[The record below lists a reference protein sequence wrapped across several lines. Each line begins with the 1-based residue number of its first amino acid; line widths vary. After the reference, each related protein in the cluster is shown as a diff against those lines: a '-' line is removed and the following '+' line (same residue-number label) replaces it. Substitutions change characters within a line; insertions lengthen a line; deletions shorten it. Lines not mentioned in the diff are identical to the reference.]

1 MHARIQPIFSCLV
14 KGNFHR
20 QRLTSLI
27 TLRLSAE
34 TLKNVQF
41 KVKPP
46 LLKNVFEV
54 FGILRSLLYE

>member
-1 MHARIQPIFSCLV
+1 MNARIQPIFSCLV

-27 TLRLSAE
+27 TLRLSE
-34 TLKNVQF
+34 TLQNVQF

>member
-27 TLRLSAE
+27 TLRLSE
-34 TLKNVQF
+34 TLQNVQF
-41 KVKPP
+41 KVKPL

>member
-27 TLRLSAE
+27 TLRLSE

-54 FGILRSLLYE
+54 FGILRLLLYE